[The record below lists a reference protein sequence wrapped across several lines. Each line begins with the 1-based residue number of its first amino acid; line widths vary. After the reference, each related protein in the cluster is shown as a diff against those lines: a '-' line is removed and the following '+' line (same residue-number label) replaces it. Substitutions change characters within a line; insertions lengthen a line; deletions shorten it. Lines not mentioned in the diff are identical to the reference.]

1 MLRRPTSVDGQACL
15 ACREE
20 FLCNARFA
28 YEFGNTK
35 SAHNHAK
42 CEGPPPLAVVP
53 MLGLTRSLAKANAE
67 SESYDFSLISLI
79 SLIFSGLWGLSPGD
93 GNL

>member
-1 MLRRPTSVDGQACL
+1 LQFS
-15 ACREE
+15 E
-20 FLCNARFA
+20 FA

-42 CEGPPPLAVVP
+42 CESPPPLAVVP
-53 MLGLTRSLAKANAE
+53 HARVDSNLAKANAE
-67 SESYDFSLISLI
+67 SESYDFSLSSPI

-93 GNL
+93 GKL